1 MKGTTEADIIPAE
14 TLPRAAW
21 VQAKLKCAGTSFS
34 DIARDLGVSRQTVA
48 QTMWRPNA
56 RIELAIAQAVGVE
69 VTTLFADRF
78 DAAGNRL
85 HRVRGGSAEST
96 PATPSPTRQKAK
108 AA

>member
-1 MKGTTEADIIPAE
+1 MNGITIADNIP
-14 TLPRAAW
+14 TDPLTRAAW
-21 VQAKLKCAGTSFS
+21 VQARLKCAGSSFA
-34 DIARDLGVSRQTVA
+34 DIARDLDVHRQTVS

-96 PATPSPTRQKAK
+96 PATPSPKRQKRE